1 MQIGKANYEKNID
14 SLSENEIRSF
24 LNSSIKDIKIKI
36 FDSVDSTNNICQ
48 QIADVVVNETEYIV
62 ISSHQTKGKGRHGR
76 SFFSPSDTG
85 LYMSFLLKNLP
96 YSAEEAAKLT
106 TMAAV
111 SVCEAIEEVS
121 DKEAFVKWV
130 NDIYVSNRKVCG
142 ILTEATPS
150 LKENKLEYAI
160 VGIGINVYMPDKGFP
175 EEISD
180 KAGAVFDNKVMNVR
194 NRLAAYV
201 INHFM
206 NYYKED
212 CFSCLKDFSNSND
225 FKFKTQDYIKEYRR
239 RCFIIGQKITVVSG
253 NEQKKATAIDID
265 DSCRLIVRY
274 DDGNIETLY
283 SREILLPSLS

>member
-1 MQIGKANYEKNID
+1 MLTDKENHEKNID

-24 LNSSIKDIKIKI
+24 LNSSLKDIKIEI

-48 QIADVVVNETEYIV
+48 QIAGDVVNESEYVV

-76 SFFSPSDTG
+76 NFFSPSDTG

-160 VGIGINVYMPDKGFP
+160 VGIGINVYMPETGFP
-175 EEISD
+175 QEILN

-206 NYYKED
+206 NYYKAE
-212 CFSCLKDFSNSND
+212 
-225 FKFKTQDYIKEYRR
+225 TIDYLEEYRR
-239 RCFIIGQKITVVSG
+239 RCFILGQEITVVSG
-253 NEQKKATAIDID
+253 NEQRKATAIDID

-274 DDGNIETLY
+274 DNGNIKTLY
-283 SREILLPSLS
+283 SGEILLPSLS